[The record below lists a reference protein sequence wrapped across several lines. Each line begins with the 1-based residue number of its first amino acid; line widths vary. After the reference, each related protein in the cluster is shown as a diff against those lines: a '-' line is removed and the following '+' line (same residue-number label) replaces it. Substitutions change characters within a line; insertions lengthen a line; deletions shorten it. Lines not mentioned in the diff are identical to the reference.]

1 MKFIINREEILVPL
15 QQIVSVIEKR
25 QTMPILSNVLMVIEE
40 DQLILTGTDLEIQII
55 AKINIA
61 RDGVYAENL
70 PGAGSAIAAATP
82 GSITVPARKFLD
94 ICRLLPNGAEIKFE
108 LQNDIARD
116 GVYAENL
123 PGTGSAKVK
132 IASSRSRFSLS
143 CLPADNYPEFAEFE
157 LENHLFINAGK
168 FKKALDKTVF
178 CMANQDVRYY
188 LNGLLLNISNSRLKL
203 VGSDGHRLA
212 VFEDQLEQPAGF
224 EARIIMPRKG
234 VQELNRL
241 LDNPDIDLKVEFS
254 SSNVRIFINN
264 LVFSAKLVD
273 AKYPDFSKVF
283 GQEFLNQIHIQKQ
296 LFKEALTRVAILSNE
311 KFKGV
316 TLDITSDSMRISTH
330 NPEHDEAEEE
340 LIIEYTG
347 EPLTIAFN
355 AQYLLDAVSNLDSEL
370 AVLTIASNISSC
382 IIDEPNDSIYKFVVM
397 PMRL

>member
-1 MKFIINREEILVPL
+1 MKFIINREEILLPL

-25 QTMPILSNVLMVIEE
+25 QTMPILSNVLMVIED
-40 DQLILTGTDLEIQII
+40 DQLVLTGTDLEIQII

-61 RDGVYAENL
+61 KDGVYAENL
-70 PGAGSAIAAATP
+70 PGAGSAIATATP

-108 LQNDIARD
+108 LVDD
-116 GVYAENL
+116 
-123 PGTGSAKVK
+123 KVK

-143 CLPADNYPEFAEFE
+143 CLPADNYPEFAESE

-188 LNGLLLNISNSRLKL
+188 LNGLLLNVSNSKLKL
-203 VGSDGHRLA
+203 VASDGHRLSIY
-212 VFEDQLEQPAGF
+212 EDNLDHATGF
-224 EARIIMPRKG
+224 EARIILPRKG
-234 VQELNRL
+234 VLELSRL
-241 LDNPDIDLKVEFS
+241 LDDPEAELKVEFS
-254 SSNVRIFINN
+254 SNNIRVFIKN
-264 LVFSAKLVD
+264 LIFSAKLVD
-273 AKYPDFSKVF
+273 SKYPDFGKVF
-283 GQEFLNQIHIQKQ
+283 QQEFFNQIHIQKQ
-296 LFKEALTRVAILSNE
+296 ILKEALTRVAILANE

-316 TLDITSDSMRISTH
+316 TFDISPDSLKMSTH

-340 LIIEYTG
+340 LVIEYTG

-370 AVLTIASNISSC
+370 AVLTIASNASSC
-382 IIDEPNDSIYKFVVM
+382 FIDEPGDCGYKFIVM